1 MSLNKISETRKRTR
15 SNDLFLDL
23 VCNNCNMDEDIQ
35 RSEKDGVSDAG
46 IPNESY
52 GIVSYTYIYL
62 QLYLKYG

>member
-1 MSLNKISETRKRTR
+1 
-15 SNDLFLDL
+15 
-23 VCNNCNMDEDIQ
+23 MDEDIQ